1 MELWADPGD
10 IKFLLYVLLSTTRD
24 FCARSPCRKRSSSDD
39 GQCRSPMLR
48 VQSSC
53 PTTGACAPEFLLSD
67 FREIGSNRQFQR
79 TSRVSF
85 DPSIHQPIACWMK
98 HSNAWISFIGGS
110 QTFRRAS
117 PPAGTGAR
125 HPPAVAART
134 ARGQARESLLA
145 VHTVLGPNLP
155 RVRKDHAQT
164 LGRGSG
170 GRFMPT
176 GSSRPS
182 SAVGADGLLFQRMV
196 GGCRAGRSRATLKA
210 SMAGRLQ

>member
-1 MELWADPGD
+1 M
-10 IKFLLYVLLSTTRD
+10 FLLSTTRD

-39 GQCRSPMLR
+39 GQCRSPMIR

-53 PTTGACAPEFLLSD
+53 PTTGA
-67 FREIGSNRQFQR
+67 
-79 TSRVSF
+79 
-85 DPSIHQPIACWMK
+85 
-98 HSNAWISFIGGS
+98 SNAWISFIGGS

-125 HPPAVAART
+125 QPPAVAART
-134 ARGQARESLLA
+134 AAPVKRVKACSPFIPFLA
-145 VHTVLGPNLP
+145 PNLP